1 MQMYYYRGPRPN
13 FGDVLNEWLWPQLL
27 PDFFDGDASAL
38 FLGIGSI
45 LYDFLPSTARKVVF
59 GAGYGGYTAVPRI
72 DDRWGFYFVRGPV
85 TAQTLGLDPSLA
97 VGDAAILLRSCDI
110 NRPAKQHRA
119 SFMPHWE
126 SAIDGDWQDVS
137 ARAGLH
143 YIDPCGDVER
153 VIAEIL
159 ASDVLVTE
167 AMHGAIV
174 ADALRVPWIPVRPV
188 RSAHRRKWLDWAS
201 ALEIQLKPESIAASN
216 GLEYAVS
223 VSTNKERVRAL
234 RRGGQRLRRVGRG
247 VFMRRATKSLMT
259 ASKGAVH
266 LSTDAAIERAHT
278 RMVDQL
284 ERLRRDFA
292 SP

>member
-1 MQMYYYRGPRPN
+1 MKMYYYRGPRPN

-27 PDFFDGDASAL
+27 PNFFDDDESAL

-45 LYDFLPSTARKVVF
+45 LYDFLPSTARKLVF
-59 GAGYGGYTAVPRI
+59 GAGYGGYTAAPRI

-85 TAQTLGLDPSLA
+85 TARTLGLDPSLA
-97 VGDAAILLRSCDI
+97 VGDAAILVRSCDI
-110 NRPAKQHRA
+110 TRPAKTHRA

-137 ARAGLH
+137 ARSGLH

-153 VIAEIL
+153 IIADIL
-159 ASDVLVTE
+159 ASEVVVTE

-188 RSAHRRKWLDWAS
+188 RSPHRRKWLDWAS
-201 ALEIQLKPESIAASN
+201 ALEIELRPQPISASN
-216 GLEYAVS
+216 GLEYAIS
-223 VSTNKERVRAL
+223 LSGNKERVRAL
-234 RRGGQRLRRVGRG
+234 RKRNQRLRRVGRPL
-247 VFMRRATKSLMT
+247 FTRRAARSLIA
-259 ASKGAVH
+259 ASKGPVH
-266 LSTDAAIERAHT
+266 LSTDAAIDRAHA

-284 ERLRRDFA
+284 ERLRREFA
-292 SP
+292 

>member
-1 MQMYYYRGPRPN
+1 MYYYRGLRPN

-27 PDFFDGDASAL
+27 PDFFDGDDSAL

-59 GAGYGGYTAVPRI
+59 GAGYAGYTAAPRI
-72 DDRWGFYFVRGPV
+72 DGQWGFYFVRGPV
-85 TAQTLGLDPSLA
+85 TARTLGLDPSLA
-97 VGDAAILLRSCDI
+97 VGDAAILVRSCDI
-110 NRPAKQHRA
+110 NRPARQHRA

-153 VIAEIL
+153 IIDDIL

-188 RSAHRRKWLDWAS
+188 RSPHRGKWLDWSS
-201 ALEIQLKPESIAASN
+201 ALEIELRPQSIAASN
-216 GLEYAVS
+216 GLEYAIS
-223 VSTNKERVRAL
+223 LSSNSERASAL
-234 RRGGQRLRRVGRG
+234 RQRGQPLRRVGRS
-247 VFMRRATKSLMT
+247 VFRRRAMKSLIA
-259 ASKGAVH
+259 ASKGPLH
-266 LSTDAAIERAHT
+266 LSTDTAIERAHA
-278 RMVDQL
+278 RMVGQL
-284 ERLRRDFA
+284 DRLRRDFA
-292 SP
+292 